1 MTAELGYAYAVFGK
15 KDEARKIL
23 DELKELSEREYVS
36 SYFLAL
42 IYTGLGEKDQALE
55 WLEKAYQERAIY
67 LIYVGKQPQ
76 FDALRS
82 DPRFTDLL
90 RRVGLPE

>member
-1 MTAELGYAYAVFGK
+1 MFGK